1 MAAEGM
7 SCGAVGWG
15 EVGVERS
22 SAVKRKAAVE
32 LSGKDIE
39 EAKRA
44 LGPARSREVR
54 AAKVD
59 VGNAGTAA
67 AGVVARCDSTSP
79 TVHNQ
84 TYSYPR
90 VKERKGNTP

>member
-67 AGVVARCDSTSP
+67 AGWWHGVIRRP
-79 TVHNQ
+79 LRFIINI
-84 TYSYPR
+84 
-90 VKERKGNTP
+90 